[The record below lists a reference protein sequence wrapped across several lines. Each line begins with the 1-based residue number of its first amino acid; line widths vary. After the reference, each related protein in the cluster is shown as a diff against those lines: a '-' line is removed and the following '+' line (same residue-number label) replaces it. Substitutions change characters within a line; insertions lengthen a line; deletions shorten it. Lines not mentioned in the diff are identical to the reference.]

1 MKYTRKKDEPV
12 KWSSPLEY
20 AFYVGLF
27 VSTSKI
33 VWVKHCHMVFYEC
46 CNIESLICWLTKHI
60 WDMGLRLVVCWRRLL
75 AKWKHWSS
83 LRPLWP
89 SYAPP
94 CRPPR
99 ASWALFWQP
108 QGSWLPSPWRS
119 HVILG
124 EWPGVTSCLL
134 SAPAI
139 SDQMVTWENPACFA
153 DKSPSKLSWLHCCWW
168 QCSQRRRSTPT
179 TYPTILLCLC
189 LRTGFHLPWASRE
202 GVLGGLLC

>member
-1 MKYTRKKDEPV
+1 MLANKTYMGNRIEAGGVLKEAFGQV
-12 KWSSPLEY
+12 KALVLSE
-20 AFYVGLF
+20 
-27 VSTSKI
+27 TSLTI
-33 VWVKHCHMVFYEC
+33 
-46 CNIESLICWLTKHI
+46 IC
-60 WDMGLRLVVCWRRLL
+60 
-75 AKWKHWSS
+75 
-83 LRPLWP
+83 
-89 SYAPP
+89 PP

-108 QGSWLPSPWRS
+108 RGSWLPSPWRS

-168 QCSQRRRSTPT
+168 QCSQWRRSTPT

>member
-1 MKYTRKKDEPV
+1 MWFIFIYRFCPKQYTRKKGEPV

-33 VWVKHCHMVFYEC
+33 VWVKHCHMLFYEC

-60 WDMGLRLVVCWRRLL
+60 WDIGLRLVVCWRRLL

-94 CRPPR
+94 AGHPGPPELC
-99 ASWALFWQP
+99 S
-108 QGSWLPSPWRS
+108 GS
-119 HVILG
+119 H
-124 EWPGVTSCLL
+124 
-134 SAPAI
+134 
-139 SDQMVTWENPACFA
+139 
-153 DKSPSKLSWLHCCWW
+153 
-168 QCSQRRRSTPT
+168 
-179 TYPTILLCLC
+179 
-189 LRTGFHLPWASRE
+189 
-202 GVLGGLLC
+202 GGLGSHLLEGPMSFWVNDLEWHPAFCLPRP